1 MSEQELNLR
10 KYVIRTY
17 VEELLKKL
25 ETKRNTINSANKEE
39 LDELIKEI
47 YNDID
52 IFKDETASLKNQK
65 AK

>member
-10 KYVIRTY
+10 KYVIKTY
-17 VEELLKKL
+17 VEELLKKV
-25 ETKRNTINSANKEE
+25 EAQKEKINESSKYE
-39 LDELIKEI
+39 LDQIIDEI

-52 IFKDETASLKNQK
+52 IFKDETANFKREK

>member
-10 KYVIRTY
+10 KYVIKTY

-25 ETKRNTINSANKEE
+25 EAKKDTINEAGIHE
-39 LDELIKEI
+39 LDMIVDEI

-52 IFKDETASLKNQK
+52 IFKDETANFKREK